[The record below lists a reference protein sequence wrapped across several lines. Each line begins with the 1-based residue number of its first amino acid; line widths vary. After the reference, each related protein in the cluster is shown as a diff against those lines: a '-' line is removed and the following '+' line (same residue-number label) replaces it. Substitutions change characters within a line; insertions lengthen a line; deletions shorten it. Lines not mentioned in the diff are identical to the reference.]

1 MSDNDEQ
8 LAFESAQK
16 FANQYGGFL
25 RACDALGKI
34 SSIKGA
40 IYEAQQ
46 RLGVVKDEHAA
57 LLVRIEDDKAAWLR
71 YIAQMKADGEK
82 MRVDAFNSAKARVAE
97 ADNIFAEKNME
108 ADKILA
114 DAANVVRTM
123 IDDARVEGKRI
134 IDELDITRADTAAAQ
149 NQLRAMRAEIE
160 KQRTVLADVNGK
172 ITALRTSIGMN

>member
-71 YIAQMKADGEK
+71 YIAQMKADAEK
-82 MRVDAFNSAKARVAE
+82 MRVDALNSPKARVVE

-108 ADKILA
+108 ADKIIA
-114 DAANVVRTM
+114 DAANIARTM

-134 IDELDITRADTAAAQ
+134 LDEFDSTKASIEAAQ
-149 NQLRAMRAEIE
+149 NQLRAMRVEIE
-160 KQRTVLADVNGK
+160 KQRAVLADVN
-172 ITALRTSIGMN
+172 AQLAVLRAKF

>member
-25 RACDALGKI
+25 RACEALGTI

-57 LLVRIEDDKAAWLR
+57 LLVRIEDDKAAWLK
-71 YIAQMKADGEK
+71 YIARMKADAEK
-82 MRVDAFNSAKARVAE
+82 MRVDAFNSAKARIAE
-97 ADNIFAEKNME
+97 ADDIFARKNAE

-114 DAANVVRTM
+114 DAANVARTM

-134 IDELDITRADTAAAQ
+134 LDEFDSTKANIEAAQ
-149 NQLRAMRAEIE
+149 TQLRSIRAEIE
-160 KQRTVLADVNGK
+160 KQSAILADVNAQLA
-172 ITALRTSIGMN
+172 TLRAKL